1 MPYLGSD
8 PLHHV
13 PSHLSLTLSLS
24 LTLTL
29 TLTLTLMLTPTLA
42 LALSLS
48 LSSTPTR
55 SALRILQLKKT
66 LGLLV
71 PSATATGSTGG
82 PTLVSAPPLPL
93 HQPFVDSVG
102 AAADRAASL
111 ALARESIVLLKNE
124 PPASAHA
131 PRDRPLLPLDLAALT
146 SRRLLVVGPTAH
158 SVRLQ
163 TGGWSG
169 HWQGLSREDEVPLA
183 ETCNPR
189 WRRLRP

>member
-1 MPYLGSD
+1 MRRTL
-8 PLHHV
+8 PL
-13 PSHLSLTLSLS
+13 PLPLP
-24 LTLTL
+24 L

-71 PSATATGSTGG
+71 PSPSATATGSTGG

-158 SVRLQ
+158 SVRL
-163 TGGWSG
+163 
-169 HWQGLSREDEVPLA
+169 
-183 ETCNPR
+183 
-189 WRRLRP
+189 